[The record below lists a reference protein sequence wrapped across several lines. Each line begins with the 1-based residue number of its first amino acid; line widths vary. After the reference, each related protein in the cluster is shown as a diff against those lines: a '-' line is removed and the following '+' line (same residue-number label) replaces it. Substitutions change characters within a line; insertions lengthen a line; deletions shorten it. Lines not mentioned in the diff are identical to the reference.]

1 MWACWI
7 CRVVMAEQPLS
18 EYAARNTAPILEI
31 LRREFGSA
39 SSVIEIGSGTGQH
52 AVAFS
57 AALGHLRWQTSD
69 LDENHA
75 GIRAWIESAR
85 LPNVEPPLSIDV
97 LSATLDDASF
107 DAAFSANTAHIMGID
122 AVERMFALVGGALR
136 AGGVFCLY
144 GPFKSGGVFNA
155 PSNADFDRSLRRR
168 DPVMGIRDIEALDDY
183 AAASGLRRVRF
194 YAVPS
199 NNNVAVYLKA
209 GDK

>member
-1 MWACWI
+1 MRACWI
-7 CRVVMAEQPLS
+7 CRVAMAEQPFA
-18 EYAARNTAPILEI
+18 EYAARNAAPILEI
-31 LRREFGSA
+31 LRREFRSA
-39 SSVIEIGSGTGQH
+39 SNVIEIGSGTGQH
-52 AVAFS
+52 AVAFA
-57 AALGHLRWQTSD
+57 AALDHLRWQTSD

-85 LPNVEPPLSIDV
+85 LPNVESPLSVDV
-97 LSATLDDASF
+97 LSASLDGDSY
-107 DAAFSANTAHIMGID
+107 DAAFSSNTAHIMGIE
-122 AVERMFALVGGALR
+122 AVERMFTLVGGALR

-144 GPFKSGGVFNA
+144 GPFKAGGAFNT

-168 DPVMGIRDIEALDDY
+168 DPVMGIRDIESLDEY

-209 GDK
+209 GDE